1 MKLNGLIVA
10 AVILAA
16 LVGALYW
23 SNKHKP
29 AETTEASAN
38 TPPKILSLK
47 EDDISRV
54 AIQKDGATELALAKN
69 SGKWQIT
76 APQPLPADQTA
87 VSPLVSTL
95 SSLSSDRLVEE
106 KAADLKPYGLAQ
118 PALEVDVTEKDN
130 KTQKLLFGDTT
141 PTGNAVYTKLGD
153 DPRIFTVATFQKTGI
168 DKTPNDLRDKRLVTV
183 NSEKISRIELIAKK
197 QDIEFG
203 RNKDE
208 WQIVK
213 PKPLR
218 ADGTQVE
225 DLVRTLTDVKMDL
238 SNPPDEKKLA
248 SAFASATP
256 VATAKVTDESG
267 TQELE
272 VRKSKDDYYAKSSVV
287 EGVYKVA
294 PNVGTGLNKNLDD
307 FRNKKLFDFGFTD
320 PNKIEIHDG
329 SKSYSLMRN
338 GSDWWNASGGKLD
351 VGTVATLLDKLRDLS
366 SSKFVD
372 SGFTTPTIDATVTS
386 DNGKKVEKIVLGQS
400 GDNYIAQRENETAL
414 YQIDGK
420 TVADLQK
427 AAEDLKPAA
436 PPATPAKAGK

>member
-23 SNKHKP
+23 SNKHKL

-47 EDDISRV
+47 EDDISKV
-54 AIQKDGATELALAKN
+54 AIQKDGTTELALAKN

-168 DKTPNDLRDKRLVTV
+168 DKTPNDLRDKRLLTV

-320 PNKIEIHDG
+320 PNKVEIHDG

-386 DNGKKVEKIVLGQS
+386 DNGKKVEKIVLAKS